1 MILGDH
7 RVEVIPDTEFR
18 LDGGA
23 MFGVVPRVLWER
35 VCPPDDKNRIRMNMN
50 CVFID
55 TGKEKILIETGIG
68 EKWTEKQAAIYGIYR
83 ERPFA
88 DSLFQITGCRP
99 DDITIIINT
108 HLHFD
113 HCGGNTRQGEEETG
127 RQGEEETRRRGNA
140 ENPLLSE
147 IPRSAFRVPHSIVPH
162 SAICD
167 PHLIVPQFPNA
178 RYLVSKSE
186 LEHAENPH
194 ERDRASYMPENWQPM
209 VETGQL
215 EPMPAIYEP
224 VPGLLLEN
232 HAGHNRSMQTWRL
245 DSGGKTLYGFADL
258 IPTTHH
264 LSLPWVMG
272 YDLFPTETVDFKR
285 SILPQAVKENW
296 LCLFYHDLDMPLC
309 RLDAPN
315 GKVTASS
322 VEIVLN

>member
-1 MILGDH
+1 MDLGDH
-7 RVEVIPDTEFR
+7 RIEIIPDTEFR

-35 VCPPDDKNRIRMNMN
+35 VCPPDELNRIRMNMN

-68 EKWTEKQAAIYGIYR
+68 EKFSAKEAEIYGVFR

-88 DSLFQITGCRP
+88 DALLEKTGCRP
-99 DDITIIINT
+99 QDITIVINT

-113 HCGGNTRQGEEETG
+113 HCGGNTRHGDKETG
-127 RQGEEETRRRGNA
+127 RQGDVGNSTY
-140 ENPLLSE
+140 SE
-147 IPRSAFRVPHSIVPH
+147 IPHSAFRDPHSEVPHS
-162 SAICD
+162 
-167 PHLIVPQFPNA
+167 IVPQFPNA

-194 ERDRASYMPENWQPM
+194 ERDRASYIPENWRPM

-215 EPMPAIYEP
+215 EPMPDTFEP
-224 VPGLLLEN
+224 VPGLTLQTN
-232 HAGHNRSMQTWRL
+232 AGHNRSMQTWRF

-285 SILPQAVKENW
+285 RVLPQAVKENW
-296 LCLFYHDLDMPLC
+296 LCLFYHDFEMPLC
-309 RLDAPN
+309 RLEEID
-315 GKVTASS
+315 GKLKA
-322 VEIVLN
+322 VEIDI